1 MAELRPVTTLA
12 LTHPRFVMRALNGHV
27 ELAIAEA
34 LRLSTR
40 AHQVTGLILAS
51 LEMLEG
57 ETPRRDQIMALGS
70 GPRAWL
76 VHKIAL
82 RFWPD
87 LTWFEGQCPH
97 CDAPF
102 DLDLPIA
109 HSPFTPAGP
118 GYPVMEI
125 DTQLGRRTFEA
136 PNGYHEV
143 ALAQALDQDPLADPR
158 PIMAALLSLHPHAKA
173 EAEAFSNADLD
184 RLDDALDTLC
194 PQLADWVE
202 TPCPSCQAPL
212 ELLLDPFTFG
222 LPREGQI
229 LRDVHIL
236 ARSYG
241 WREGEVLDLPRN
253 RRSRYVDFSRQ
264 GGPSRAE
271 AGL

>member
-1 MAELRPVTTLA
+1 MTELRPVTTLA

-34 LRLSTR
+34 LRLATR
-40 AHQVTGLILAS
+40 ARQVTGVILAS
-51 LEMLEG
+51 LESLDG
-57 ETPRRDQIMALGS
+57 QAPRYDRIMALGS

-87 LTWFEGQCPH
+87 LTWFEGQCPN

-109 HSPFTPAGP
+109 QSPFTSAGA
-118 GYPVMEI
+118 GYPIVEI
-125 DTQLGRRTFEA
+125 KTALGQRQFEA
-136 PNGYHEV
+136 PNGYHEA
-143 ALAQALDQDPLADPR
+143 ALAQALDQDPFTDPR
-158 PIMAALLSLHPHAKA
+158 RIMATLLGLHPDARTDA
-173 EAEAFSNADLD
+173 DALSDADLD
-184 RLDDALDTLC
+184 QLDKALDALC
-194 PQLADWVE
+194 PQIADWVE

-212 ELLLDPFTFG
+212 DLQLDPFTFG

-241 WREGEVLDLPRN
+241 WREPEVLDLPRH
-253 RRSRYVDFSRQ
+253 RRTRYVDFSRQ
-264 GGPSRAE
+264 GGPSQ
-271 AGL
+271 AGAWR